1 MCSGNCWNYHFPCAC
16 QDKGQ
21 AAYHSFSRVCTLL
34 LYVLSLIWDCLMT
47 VMCLFKWLPLQM
59 VVHSLYQC
67 WGNSCTKT
75 SCLQCTVHQVLLT
88 GLSSTGNKVV
98 WSRIWWGFCHISVL
112 VWKSKCLTL
121 TCIQWPKITAYCTS
135 LKLPQY
141 SGDMYFSHT
150 VIIPKPI
157 ALCKKRSSVSIDWFT
172 SPSSGDKIP
181 DHIAAVYCKCC
192 W

>member
-1 MCSGNCWNYHFPCAC
+1 MSRQRPSSISLFLKGVHIITVCAVS
-16 QDKGQ
+16 DLRL
-21 AAYHSFSRVCTLL
+21 FN
-34 LYVLSLIWDCLMT
+34 DCD
-47 VMCLFKWLPLQM
+47 VSLFKWLPLQM

-75 SCLQCTVHQVLLT
+75 SCLQCTVHQVNVLT
-88 GLSSTGNKVV
+88 VLSSTGNKVV

-141 SGDMYFSHT
+141 SGDMYCSHT
-150 VIIPKPI
+150 VIIPKP
-157 ALCKKRSSVSIDWFT
+157 CFVQEKKFCLNRLIHKSKFWWRNPRSHCSC
-172 SPSSGDKIP
+172 
-181 DHIAAVYCKCC
+181 VYKCC